1 MTLTLFL
8 SLSLASFWFGQLATG
23 RRKRGLFLL
32 MYAAMGV
39 GTLIKGPMGFMLPA
53 AVTFFYLLIS
63 RKWIVLGEMEFLLGV
78 PVFLVVVA
86 AWYVVVELR
95 NPAYM
100 GHSLWE
106 EHFARFATTQ
116 FKRSEP
122 WYYFFLFWRP
132 GFFPGRLYFRS
143 PLQIY
148 GSAL

>member
-1 MTLTLFL
+1 
-8 SLSLASFWFGQLATG
+8 
-23 RRKRGLFLL
+23 
-32 MYAAMGV
+32 
-39 GTLIKGPMGFMLPA
+39 MGFMLPA
-53 AVTFFYLLIS
+53 AVTLFYLLIS

-106 EHFARFATTQ
+106 EHFAPFATTQ

-122 WYYFFLFWRP
+122 WYYFFYF
-132 GFFPGRLYFRS
+132 GGRVFSLD
-143 PLQIY
+143 
-148 GSAL
+148 GSISDHHCRFTEALSDGGTFVFDPVDRFAIRWIFAFSI